1 MAVSVLR
8 NSFTEQIRSRKKKI
22 GENKEF
28 METVRICN
36 QEATT
41 LENLRSTEG
50 QVVASIDWSG
60 EVLMGNEDSLTS
72 GDADADYS
80 NRDKFEFESDP
91 TLHAA
96 LDVRT
101 REEYQIQTT
110 KQGVLN
116 QNPYGSLEERII
128 TKLNGHIEATI
139 ISLAAIIQRTMKD
152 KLKSMIKDEM
162 YHLQKKK

>member
-1 MAVSVLR
+1 MSVLR
-8 NSFTEQIRSRKKKI
+8 NTFTELKSVLEIKKI
-22 GENKEF
+22 GENKEL
-28 METVRICN
+28 METVSTVRIFN
-36 QEATT
+36 QEATM
-41 LENLRSTEG
+41 LENSRTTEE
-50 QVVASIDWSG
+50 QVVTSTGGSG
-60 EVLMGNEDSLTS
+60 EVLTGNKDSLTS
-72 GDADADYS
+72 GDADRYYF

-128 TKLNGHIEATI
+128 TKLNGHIELT
-139 ISLAAIIQRTMKD
+139 K
-152 KLKSMIKDEM
+152 
-162 YHLQKKK
+162 